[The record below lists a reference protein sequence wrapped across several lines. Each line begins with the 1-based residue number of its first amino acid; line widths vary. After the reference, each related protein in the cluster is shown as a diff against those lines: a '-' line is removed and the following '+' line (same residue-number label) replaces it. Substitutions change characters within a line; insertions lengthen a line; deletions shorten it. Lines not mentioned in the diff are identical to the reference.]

1 MIWRFAFALCT
12 LVLVGCAGPRP
23 KQVPPD
29 VPEQSDQS
37 ATAGVPDYVAGGLY
51 KPGVPDGGPDIPP
64 DISGLPEPVPR
75 AEPRARYGN
84 KSPYSVLGKR
94 YYVMD
99 SAEGYVERGIASW
112 YGTKFH
118 GRVTSSFEPYDMYQF
133 TAAHKTLP
141 LPSYAE
147 VTNLDN
153 GRKVIVRV
161 NDRGPFHEGR
171 IIDLSYAAAIKLG
184 IHVRGTGRVEVRA
197 ITPNGHHASTA
208 QTPPITGH
216 GSSSANIAPQG
227 SAPIADSERV
237 AVQVGSFRD
246 HDNARRLKE
255 RLQGADIRHV
265 DIDSTRVDGG
275 RVHRVRIQNVAGRDL
290 QVLLNRLAAL
300 GLSGARV
307 VRE

>member
-1 MIWRFAFALCT
+1 MTWRFAFALCA
-12 LVLVGCAGPRP
+12 LLLVGCAGPRSKP
-23 KQVPPD
+23 VSPD
-29 VPEQSDQS
+29 LPEHSDRS
-37 ATAGVPDYVAGGLY
+37 STTGAPDYVTGGLY

-64 DISGLPEPVPR
+64 DISDLPEPVPR

-112 YGTKFH
+112 YGAKFH
-118 GRVTSSFEPYDMYQF
+118 GRMTSSFEPYDMYQF

-141 LPSYAE
+141 LPTFAE

-197 ITPNGHHASTA
+197 ITPAGHRASTTQA
-208 QTPPITGH
+208 APVPRQV
-216 GSSSANIAPQG
+216 SSATARG
-227 SAPIADSERV
+227 SVPIADSERV
-237 AVQVGSFRD
+237 AVQVASFRD
-246 HDNARRLKE
+246 HDNARRLRE

-275 RVHRVRIQNVAGRDL
+275 RVHRVRIQNVAGRNL
-290 QVLLNRLAAL
+290 QALLNRLAAL

-307 VRE
+307 VRD

>member
-1 MIWRFAFALCT
+1 MT
-12 LVLVGCAGPRP
+12 
-23 KQVPPD
+23 
-29 VPEQSDQS
+29 
-37 ATAGVPDYVAGGLY
+37 GGLY

-64 DISGLPEPVPR
+64 DISDLPEPVPR

-99 SAEGYVERGIASW
+99 VLATSNAALLPVRGEVPRSDDVE
-112 YGTKFH
+112 FQ
-118 GRVTSSFEPYDMYQF
+118 PYDMYQF

-141 LPSYAE
+141 LPSFAE

-197 ITPNGHHASTA
+197 ITPAGHRASTTQA
-208 QTPPITGH
+208 APVPRQV
-216 GSSSANIAPQG
+216 SSATARG
-227 SAPIADSERV
+227 SVPIAGSERV
-237 AVQVGSFRD
+237 AVQVASFRD
-246 HDNARRLKE
+246 HDNARRLRE

-275 RVHRVRIQNVAGRDL
+275 RVHRVRIQNVAGRNL
-290 QVLLNRLAAL
+290 QALLNRLAAL

-307 VRE
+307 VRD